1 MVPSTG
7 PLLGDRTHVFPSR
20 RGSLAIDFQAE
31 LDAPFLQAT
40 LRSQTEVE
48 TSIHFDTNLRFS
60 SSPVLMCLQLREE
73 QVPYR

>member
-1 MVPSTG
+1 MARPYV
-7 PLLGDRTHVFPSR
+7 LLSP
-20 RGSLAIDFQAE
+20 RGSLAMDFQAE
-31 LDAPFLQAT
+31 LDSPFLQAT

-48 TSIHFDTNLRFS
+48 TSIPFDTKLRFS

>member
-1 MVPSTG
+1 MVPGAG
-7 PLLGDRTHVFPSR
+7 PLLDDQTHVLLSH

-48 TSIHFDTNLRFS
+48 TSIHFDTTLRFS

>member
-7 PLLGDRTHVFPSR
+7 PLLSDQTLMLPSC

-48 TSIHFDTNLRFS
+48 TSIQFDTILRFS
-60 SSPVLMCLQLREE
+60 SSPVLMCLQLKEE
-73 QVPYR
+73 RVPYR

>member
-1 MVPSTG
+1 MPSTG
-7 PLLGDRTHVFPSR
+7 HCSVTRPHVLLSS
-20 RGSLAIDFQAE
+20 RGSLTMDFQAE
-31 LDAPFLQAT
+31 LDSPFLQAT

-48 TSIHFDTNLRFS
+48 TSIHFDTMLRFS